1 MCSNTKKHLL
11 VDVNYQ
17 SNGGGDNV
25 VWNLYTQPQQDKAN
39 CITSRYM
46 AGGPKRF
53 KGETRIME
61 YEEYEESDG

>member
-1 MCSNTKKHLL
+1 MRNRKYLL

-17 SNGGGDNV
+17 SNGGGQNV
-25 VWNLYTQPQQDKAN
+25 VWKLFEQPGQQKAN
-39 CITSRYM
+39 CVTSRYM

-61 YEEYEESDG
+61 YEEYKESDG